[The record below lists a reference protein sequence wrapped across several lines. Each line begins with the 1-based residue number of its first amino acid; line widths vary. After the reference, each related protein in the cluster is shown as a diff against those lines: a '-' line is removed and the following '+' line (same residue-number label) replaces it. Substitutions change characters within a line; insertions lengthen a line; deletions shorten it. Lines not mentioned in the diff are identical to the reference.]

1 MKRKVVSTVLC
12 MAMLS
17 SLITGCGGK
26 SDKSSES
33 ADGSVNQAGITE
45 IIWQYPSAGN
55 LGAGFQDVEDALNKM
70 LEKDIGVHVTFEPC
84 SLMDSQKEASLMVS
98 AGEQLDISLTAF
110 TGLGP
115 LVDSELIVPLDD
127 LLDSYGKDIQEHCGI
142 LLDGCKYGDNVYGVP
157 TAFTKGNTYGYIIRG
172 DLCEKYGI
180 TIDEN
185 KNYTLNEIEQIFA
198 KMKAGEGDNFYCTV
212 PWNTTQDPL
221 NNSYIE
227 YDKLS
232 GALSGG
238 VLMLNHSFEKLEIQN
253 LFETDEYKS
262 YCEMMYNWAQKG
274 YISPDAAVTTE
285 AQETTLA
292 TGNYLGEFYWADPCA
307 ATNAMSAI
315 PYDFKT
321 IHMIDGYVANN
332 GGQVIMWNIPIT
344 SENPEKAME
353 TLNYIYQNKEA
364 AWLLQF
370 GLEGKSYEVVEESDE
385 GIQVKYLSEDTN
397 ALPYFQPYGIYGD
410 RLEWPAPIP
419 QPINQN
425 QLLRDHDESIPESRY
440 SPALGYSFVS
450 GDVSTEI
457 AAVNTVVDQYTPS
470 FNSGALNPEK
480 ALPEFISA
488 LKAAGID
495 KIIAE
500 NQRQLD
506 EWAAKQK

>member
-1 MKRKVVSTVLC
+1 MKRKVIAGTLC
-12 MAMLS
+12 LAMLAG
-17 SLITGCGGK
+17 LVTGCGKGK
-26 SDKSSES
+26 AEGDSKKDSKDE
-33 ADGSVNQAGITE
+33 ITE

-55 LGAGFQDVEDALNKM
+55 LGSGFQDVEDALNEM

-98 AGEQLDISLTAF
+98 AGEQLDICLTAF

-115 LVDSELIVPLDD
+115 LVDSELIVPMDD
-127 LLDSYGKDIQEHCGI
+127 LLDKYGKDIKEHCGI
-142 LLDGCKYGDNVYGVP
+142 LLDGCKYGDNTYGVP
-157 TAFTKGNTYGYIIRG
+157 TAFVKGNTYGYLIRT

-185 KNYTLNEIEQIFA
+185 KNYTLDEIEEIFA
-198 KMKAGEGDNFYCTV
+198 KVKAGEGDNFYCTI

-232 GALSGG
+232 GSLSGG
-238 VLMLNHSFEKLEIQN
+238 VLMLNRDFEDLTVTN
-253 LFETDEYKS
+253 LFETEEYKE
-262 YCEMMYNWAQKG
+262 YCEMMYDWAQKR

-285 AQETTLA
+285 APETILS
-292 TGNYLGEFYWADPCA
+292 TGNYLGMFYWADPCA
-307 ATNAMSAI
+307 AANAMGSI
-315 PYDFKT
+315 PFDLKT
-321 IHMIDGYVANN
+321 IHMIDGYVANG
-332 GGQVIMWNIPIT
+332 GGQGIMWNIPIT

-364 AWLLQF
+364 AWLIQF
-370 GLEGKSYEVVEESDE
+370 GLEGESYEVVEETEE
-385 GIQVKYLSEDTN
+385 GIQIKYLSEDTN
-397 ALPYFQPYGIYGD
+397 SLPYFQPYGIYGD
-410 RLEWPAPIP
+410 RLEWPAPVP

-440 SPALGYSFVS
+440 SPAIGYSFIS
-450 GDVSTEI
+450 GDVATEI
-457 AAVNTVVDQYTPS
+457 AAVNTVVEQYTPS
-470 FNSGALNPEK
+470 FNSGALDPDK
-480 ALPEFISA
+480 ALPEFINA

-495 KIIAE
+495 TIIAE

-506 EWAAKQK
+506 EWAKKQK

>member
-1 MKRKVVSTVLC
+1 MKRKVIAAALC
-12 MAMLS
+12 LAMLS
-17 SLITGCGGK
+17 GLVTGCGKGK
-26 SDKSSES
+26 QD
-33 ADGSVNQAGITE
+33 DGSKAKDGKGEITE
-45 IIWQYPSAGN
+45 IVWQYPSAGN
-55 LGAGFQDVEDALNKM
+55 LGAGFQDVEDALNEM

-127 LLDSYGKDIQEHCGI
+127 LLDEYGKDIQEHCGV
-142 LLDGCKYGDNVYGVP
+142 LLDGCKYGDNTYGVP
-157 TAFTKGNTYGYIIRG
+157 VAFTKGNTYGYLIRN

-185 KNYTLNEIEQIFA
+185 KNYTLDQLEEIFA
-198 KMKAGEGDNFYCTV
+198 KVKAGEGDNFYCTI

-238 VLMLNHSFEKLEIQN
+238 VLMLNRDFEDMTVTN
-253 LFETDEYKS
+253 LFETEEYKE
-262 YCEMMYNWAQKG
+262 YCEMMYDWAQKG

-285 AQETTLA
+285 AVDTLLS
-292 TGNYLGEFYWADPCA
+292 TGNYLGQFFWADPSA
-307 ATNAMSAI
+307 ATNAMSTI
-315 PYDFKT
+315 PYELKS
-321 IHMIDGYVANN
+321 IHMLDGYVANN
-332 GGQVIMWNIPIT
+332 GGQGIMWNIPIT

-370 GLEGKSYEVVEESDE
+370 GLEGKSYEVVEETEE
-385 GIQVKYLSEDTN
+385 GTQIKYLSEDMSS
-397 ALPYFQPYGIYGD
+397 LPYWQPYGIYGD
-410 RLEWPAPIP
+410 RLEWPIPIP
-419 QPINQN
+419 QPLNLNKVI
-425 QLLRDHDESIPESRY
+425 REHDESIPESRY
-440 SPALGYSFVS
+440 SPAIGYSFIS

-457 AAVNTVVDQYTPS
+457 AAVNTVVEQYTPS
-470 FNSGALNPEK
+470 FNSGALDPEK

-488 LKAAGID
+488 LKSAGID